1 MRYEEYL
8 RQLLLWALLG
18 ATTIAMMMMLH
29 GCKTKYVSVPEY
41 HKEYINRTDSFF
53 HTDTIKE
60 KEWMTIREVDSA
72 QLAEL
77 GVYLKNIKNAYLIE
91 RNKDKERNH
100 VTLKAN
106 RDTVIKTDSVRV
118 PYPVER
124 KLGKWE
130 QVKLE
135 VGGWAIGGMMAVVIA
150 GTVYLVRWLKNKYAR
165 VC

>member
-29 GCKTKYVSVPEY
+29 GCRTKYVSVPEY

-60 KEWMTIREVDSA
+60 KEWMTIKEVDSA
-72 QLAEL
+72 QLAKL
-77 GVYLKNIKNAYLIE
+77 GVQLRNIKNAYLIE
-91 RNKDKERNH
+91 RNRNRERNNT
-100 VTLKAN
+100 TLKAKT
-106 RDTVIKTDSVRV
+106 DTVIKTDSIRV

-124 KLGKWE
+124 KLNKWE
-130 QVKLE
+130 SLKME
-135 VGGWAIGGMMAVVIA
+135 VGGWAIGVLSALLLAVIGYV
-150 GTVYLVRWLKNKYAR
+150 VLWLVRKYR
-165 VC
+165 